1 MPPKRGKEVFSLS
14 KPFSRTTTSPSA
26 SVLVCVTGQRDCDR
40 LIRAGKELADQKGW
54 PVQVLCVLPTAAA
67 GQALGEELEDLRST
81 ARDYQADMNIYFHD
95 DSAGCAAQVARSYHA
110 RIIFTGMAA
119 EPINGLIDRL
129 RRLLPQ
135 TPIAMVD
142 KQGTVYR
149 MDPHQVAHTR

>member
-67 GQALGEELEDLRST
+67 GQALCEELEYLRST

>member
-1 MPPKRGKEVFSLS
+1 MKQEFKLTQDNLD
-14 KPFSRTTTSPSA
+14 K
-26 SVLVCVTGQRDCDR
+26 LKQ
-40 LIRAGKELADQKGW
+40 
-54 PVQVLCVLPTAAA
+54 
-67 GQALGEELEDLRST
+67 ELEYLRST

-119 EPINGLIDRL
+119 EPINGFIDRL